1 MGAASSAKVLAAGSA
16 WRLTGRAAAGRR
28 LVGAINHGG
37 EDEQTIAA
45 VFLTRAGD
53 RAVPLIREGL
63 AADAPS
69 PTLIDIL
76 GSIGTG
82 TARVELQR
90 VVVSGSRDLAEAAR
104 QALLT
109 LDEIDRRKN

>member
-1 MGAASSAKVLAAGSA
+1 LATGSA

-28 LVGAINHGG
+28 LVGAVNHGG

-45 VFLTRAGD
+45 VFLAKAGD

-63 AADAPS
+63 AADTPS
-69 PTLIDIL
+69 PTLVDIL
-76 GSIGTG
+76 GSIGSD
-82 TARVELQR
+82 TARMELQR
-90 VVVSGSRDLAEAAR
+90 VVVSGSQDLAEAAR

-109 LDEIDRRKN
+109 LDEIDRHQS

>member
-1 MGAASSAKVLAAGSA
+1 MATGLV

-28 LVGAINHGG
+28 LVGAVNHGG

-45 VFLTRAGD
+45 VFLAKAGD

-63 AADAPS
+63 AADAPT
-69 PTLIDIL
+69 PTLVDIL
-76 GSIGTG
+76 GSIGTE
-82 TARVELQR
+82 TARMELQR

-109 LDEIDRRKN
+109 LDEIDRRQN

>member
-1 MGAASSAKVLAAGSA
+1 MGAASSAKVLATGSA

-28 LVGAINHGG
+28 LVGAVNHGG

-45 VFLTRAGD
+45 MFLTDGGD
-53 RAVPLIREGL
+53 RAVPLIREGF

-69 PTLIDIL
+69 PTLVDIL
-76 GSIGTG
+76 GSIGTDA
-82 TARVELQR
+82 ARTELQR
-90 VVVSGSRDLAEAAR
+90 VAVSGSRDLAEAAR

-109 LDEIDRRKN
+109 LDEIDRHQS

>member
-1 MGAASSAKVLAAGSA
+1 VGTASSAKVLATGSA

-28 LVGAINHGG
+28 LVAAVNHGG
-37 EDEQTIAA
+37 ENEQMLAA
-45 VFLTRAGD
+45 VLLTKAGD

-63 AADAPS
+63 AEDAPS
-69 PTLIDIL
+69 PTLVDIL
-76 GSIGTG
+76 GSIGTD

-90 VVVSGSRDLAEAAR
+90 VASSGSRVLAQAAR

-109 LDEIDRRKN
+109 LDEIDRSQS